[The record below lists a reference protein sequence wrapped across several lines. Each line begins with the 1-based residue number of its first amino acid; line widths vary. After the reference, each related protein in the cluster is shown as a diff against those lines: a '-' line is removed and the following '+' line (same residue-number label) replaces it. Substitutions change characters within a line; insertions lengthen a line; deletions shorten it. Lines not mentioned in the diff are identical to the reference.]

1 MLFRSGFKAGGFNAE
16 SSNPFAASTPYAPE
30 TIESK
35 ELGLKGRYLD
45 NRMMLNVA
53 YFDNEHEDMQISYF
67 NADAAAASEVINNSA
82 SISGL
87 EIESMTM
94 LNDSTVLTLNFSTLD
109 AETTG
114 NKRAQDGFLVNNIP
128 YSPEKTLYASLEK
141 DFGAYR
147 VRLDHTRVDEHPSF
161 PYNSKDFRTELTYID
176 TNSKT
181 DLLVLTEPMENLQLN
196 FWVRN
201 LTNEYHKSSAISFG
215 PGFGYLTVGYFDAPR
230 TFGMDL
236 HYSF

>member
-1 MLFRSGFKAGGFNAE
+1 MSKIIGIDLGTTNSCLAVVEGQQPKVIENAE
-16 SSNPFAASTPYAPE
+16 GGRTTPSVIGYSD
-30 TIESK
+30 ES
-35 ELGLKGRYLD
+35 
-45 NRMMLNVA
+45 
-53 YFDNEHEDMQISYF
+53 
-67 NADAAAASEVINNSA
+67 
-82 SISGL
+82 
-87 EIESMTM
+87 EILVGTP
-94 LNDSTVLTLNFSTLD
+94 
-109 AETTG
+109 A
-114 NKRAQDGFLVNNIP
+114 KRQAVTN
-128 YSPEKTLYASLEK
+128 PEKTLYASLEK

-161 PYNSKDFRTELTYID
+161 PYNSKDFRTVLTNID
-176 TNSKT
+176 SNSKT

-201 LTNEYHKSSAISFG
+201 LTNEYHQSSAISFG